1 MTTSDPLTYKLA
13 DSIATITMDDG
24 KANVMSMA
32 MLEALAGA
40 FDRAESD
47 NAVVLLTG
55 RDGMFSGGYDVAMFT
70 RSPSE
75 VAATVRTGG
84 ELIERMLSFP
94 LPIVAACTGHAIAQG
109 AFTLLGADVRVGCNG
124 RWRIGLNEV
133 TIGMTIPHYGVEA
146 ARHRLTPPWFDR
158 VTLTGALY
166 SPDEALAAGFFDRL
180 VDPGEI
186 AAEAR
191 AEAERLTAIDMAA
204 HAATKLRVRSGV
216 LRAIRDG
223 LDADFPTDT
232 APAST
237 P

>member
-1 MTTSDPLTYKLA
+1 MTPSCPLTYELT

-47 NAVVLLTG
+47 GAVVVLAG

-70 RSPSE
+70 RSPAE
-75 VAATVRTGG
+75 VATTVRTGG

-109 AFTLLGADVRVGCNG
+109 AFTLLGADVRVGCTG

-158 VTLTGALY
+158 VTLTGALF
-166 SPDEALAAGFFDRL
+166 SPDEALAAGFLDRL
-180 VDPGEI
+180 VEPAEI
-186 AAEAR
+186 RAEAR
-191 AEAERLTAIDMAA
+191 AEAEQLTALDMTA
-204 HAATKLRVRSGV
+204 HAATKQRVRAGV
-216 LRAIRDG
+216 LAAIRDG
-223 LDADFPTDT
+223 LDADFPTD
-232 APAST
+232 AGAAANP
-237 P
+237 